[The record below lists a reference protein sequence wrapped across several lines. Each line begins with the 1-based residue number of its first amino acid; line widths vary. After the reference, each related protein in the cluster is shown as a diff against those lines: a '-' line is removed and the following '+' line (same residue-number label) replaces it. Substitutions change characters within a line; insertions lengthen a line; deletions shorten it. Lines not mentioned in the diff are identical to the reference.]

1 MAKITLTAD
10 DFDNMGSGINFDAME
25 SAMQQTSMGKLDEFD
40 AESRRQYSDE
50 NDPDSISDGTDDI
63 TSSIKQAN
71 SELLNYLANLNSEM
85 KKDSETK
92 STWGQA
98 IFGAMKE
105 FSSYMGEAQN
115 VIKQNLGEGQLG
127 KVGGGL
133 AQATGGFGTMFGAL
147 KSDKEKTKA
156 ESGDEEL
163 KELQGLSDELKVLNG
178 TMDSLY
184 ESNIEVSESLKNRS
198 LDIQSAIVDKSYDYV
213 DNILE
218 NSDVF
223 SDMDE
228 QSKMEAYESFGD
240 QLSEILLGNE
250 SSSAPTKGKKD
261 SDPMESLMEM
271 TLPSGRIAVPKTL
284 PQGVKAIYDQL
295 TDINTVLKDGIAVAN
310 DDDGSD
316 SDNSSLIGGLTGGLL
331 GTLATTI
338 GTKLAT
344 VGGIIAAKVSG
355 VATAIGPAMMAAAPV
370 IGGTVAAGAGLAI
383 GNSIVESGLLGET
396 MQMSTGVGDVFRAIM
411 SGNTIAEENLQRV
424 TKLQEE
430 KAERQLE
437 AGLYAKS
444 VDKIQL
450 NDEDNAQLEAWKE
463 ELKNDGD
470 LNDGAIGQEIK
481 KQLLK
486 IKGVDIDSM
495 GDDDMSFKSLGMDN
509 VDFNEMND
517 DQLRQLFKM
526 AKMQKVGGSE
536 GIAAIDASYNT
547 DMTNVKA
554 VDTQREL
561 EAKQKKES
569 EINSLMGLTRSSTV
583 DREAKAASI
592 TADQVAEGV
601 VKAHKEMLKDGDIQ
615 KAKLDD
621 RRASATGMRES
632 LN

>member
-261 SDPMESLMEM
+261 SDPMESLMGM

-310 DDDGSD
+310 DDDDSG
-316 SDNSSLIGGLTGGLL
+316 SDNSSLLGGLTGSLL

-355 VATAIGPAMMAAAPV
+355 VAAAIGPAMMAAAPV

-450 NDEDNAQLEAWKE
+450 NEEDNAQLEAWKE